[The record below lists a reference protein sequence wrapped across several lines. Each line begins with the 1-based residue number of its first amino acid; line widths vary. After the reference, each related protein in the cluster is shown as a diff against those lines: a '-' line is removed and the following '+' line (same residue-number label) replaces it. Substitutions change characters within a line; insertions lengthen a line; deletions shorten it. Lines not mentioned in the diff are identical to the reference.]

1 VICWWWHIRQSDL
14 ATSQQCNSNQMKK
27 GETEIN
33 NDNDNNTKIEIEHNI
48 GNLKRQE
55 ISQELG
61 MLD

>member
-1 VICWWWHIRQSDL
+1 
-14 ATSQQCNSNQMKK
+14 MKK

-61 MLD
+61 MLDWQWTGILKANPATKNVEVCP